1 MKGKPHRLNSKADYY
16 YIKENFERDY
26 WRPLWEN
33 MFEIRM
39 IWQPTDLLPTP
50 EDGIEDET
58 HRVVTHEPSE
68 EGGTPTYQQE
78 EYILNPLSDFV
89 RMGFTEEEVLQALSE

>member
-39 IWQPTDLLPTP
+39 MWQVLDVIENPD
-50 EDGIEDET
+50 EGIEDET
-58 HRVVTHEPSE
+58 HRIVVIGYDE
-68 EGGTPTYQQE
+68 EDNPISYQQE

-89 RMGFTEEEVLQALSE
+89 RMGFTEEEVLKALSE